1 MIRSKLCNIIKS
13 YNKNFRE
20 SKSSVKEIERL
31 RHDIDVKDVAIE
43 ELNSKLIGIE
53 REKIKLKRDLE
64 QWNGEQTKVN
74 SFLTIWLHREYVISF
89 GTNKYF
95 T

>member
-1 MIRSKLCNIIKS
+1 MS
-13 YNKNFRE
+13 NFLLINEYRE
-20 SKSSVKEIERL
+20 SKSSYKELDRL

-64 QWNGEQTKVN
+64 QWNGEQSKVRLF
-74 SFLTIWLHREYVISF
+74 SIGVVR
-89 GTNKYF
+89 
-95 T
+95 

>member
-1 MIRSKLCNIIKS
+1 MIGSKLCYIVKS
-13 YNKNFRE
+13 NHKNFRE

-64 QWNGEQTKVN
+64 QWNGEQSKVN
-74 SFLTIWLHREYVISF
+74 SFTI
-89 GTNKYF
+89 
-95 T
+95 